1 MNNSNNSNNSDKYNF
16 DDNESLARVK
26 NLFDTKYK
34 CCLEKTPEFHCF
46 DLKDKTNKIVI
57 EVKKRYNT
65 HNKYPTTMIGYNK
78 YLKAR
83 QYITRGYS
91 VYFVFEFTDGTYYY
105 KYNNE
110 IYKPIKGGR
119 VDRNHPE
126 IKEYIWIDVNNL
138 IIFS

>member
-1 MNNSNNSNNSDKYNF
+1 MNKIKNSNKNEF
-16 DDNESLARVK
+16 HDNESVERVK
-26 NLFDTKYK
+26 IKFDTKYN
-34 CCLEKTPEFHCF
+34 CCLEKTTEFHCF
-46 DLKDKTNKIVI
+46 DLKDKIMKIVI
-57 EVKKRYNT
+57 EVKKRNNT
-65 HNKYPTTMIGYNK
+65 HDKYPTTMMGYNK

-110 IYKPIKGGR
+110 IYKPINGGR

-126 IKEYIWIDVNNL
+126 IKEYIWIDVKNL
-138 IIFS
+138 IILS